1 MSKHYFDV
9 YEFSNL
15 KTIGEK
21 IKKARK
27 EKKITQKEL
36 GKLISKTS
44 SSIQKYEY
52 GLTSIP
58 LEVLEKIAKVLQLP
72 LNHFLPIE
80 YQDTEKEELE
90 EYFEMETAR
99 KRYEIQKFLEHNYNL
114 KDDDKRLLSKM
125 ISDLIDILIDTYVNR
140 KDFI

>member
-1 MSKHYFDV
+1 MGKHYFDNS
-9 YEFSNL
+9 ESSNQ
-15 KTIGEK
+15 KIIGEK

-27 EKKITQKEL
+27 DKKITQGEL

-72 LNHFLPIE
+72 LNHFLPTE
-80 YQDTEKEELE
+80 YQDIEKEELE
-90 EYFEMETAR
+90 ECFVVEAAR
-99 KRYEIQKFLEHNYNL
+99 KRYEIQKFLECNYNL
-114 KDDDKRLLSKM
+114 NDDDKRLLSKI
-125 ISDLIDILIDTYVNR
+125 ISDLIDTLINTYIN
-140 KDFI
+140 KEEYI